1 MSVCCRNLHDIVC
14 KNGYVSMCV
23 KEIYNEWYE
32 TLCIEEM
39 DCISALKKKD

>member
-1 MSVCCRNLHDIVC
+1 
-14 KNGYVSMCV
+14 MCV

-39 DCISALKKKD
+39 DCISALKKKRLTEGMEEDHVMFLILKMC